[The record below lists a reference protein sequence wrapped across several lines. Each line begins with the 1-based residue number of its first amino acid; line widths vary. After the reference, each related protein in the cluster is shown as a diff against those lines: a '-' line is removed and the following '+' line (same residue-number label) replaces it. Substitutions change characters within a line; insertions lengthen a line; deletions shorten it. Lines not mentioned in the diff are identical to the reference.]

1 MPQSR
6 HKTLGRSRQGRK
18 RIGYIDDPPE
28 PRATSN
34 VGAPHPFECTV
45 WQWQCRAPAACKA
58 SQLLTTLAVA
68 PRQIM
73 DRILGRKNR
82 PRDPLR
88 AGLGNAPRLQGAAR
102 HKTAAHR
109 GKHEGVEKRGKLSV
123 VGTVYES
130 RLIRIE

>member
-6 HKTLGRSRQGRK
+6 HETLGRSRQGRK

-28 PRATSN
+28 PRATSH
-34 VGAPHPFECTV
+34 VGAPHPFECTSGNGNAELQRHV
-45 WQWQCRAPAACKA
+45 KA

-88 AGLGNAPRLQGAAR
+88 ARLGNAPRLQGAAR

-109 GKHEGVEKRGKLSV
+109 GKHDGVEKRGKLSV
-123 VGTVYES
+123 VGTVYEN

>member
-1 MPQSR
+1 MRLWVDPGKVGNESAILMTLRNQEQPVMSVRLIRLSVPSGNGNAEFQR
-6 HKTLGRSRQGRK
+6 H
-18 RIGYIDDPPE
+18 
-28 PRATSN
+28 
-34 VGAPHPFECTV
+34 V
-45 WQWQCRAPAACKA
+45 KA

-88 AGLGNAPRLQGAAR
+88 ARLGNAPRLQGAAR

-109 GKHEGVEKRGKLSV
+109 GKHDGVEKRGKLSV
-123 VGTVYES
+123 VGTVYEN